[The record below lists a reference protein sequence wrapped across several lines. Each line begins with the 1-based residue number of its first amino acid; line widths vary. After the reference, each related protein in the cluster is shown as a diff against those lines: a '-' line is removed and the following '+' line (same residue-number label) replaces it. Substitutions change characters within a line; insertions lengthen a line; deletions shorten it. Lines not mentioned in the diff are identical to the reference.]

1 MTALLKAAYLAMLVW
16 LASIP
21 IAGKRVRT
29 LNSDGRSVKRTAK
42 IPREGWLVERCA
54 THNVVVDWN
63 ATGRAKRPEREFYIA
78 AVAKVEFRARYDG
91 PLTAWNTEERLLWE
105 INLKPLDAMTL
116 RITAFATLSEPQGI
130 SEVLASPTSSTARQI
145 CQQRHQGIHGVCA
158 YRGMQHDV
166 VQPFGMH
173 GCQSWTTQSG
183 ETVADL
189 SNRWCVGIPEHAGHY
204 CIFLEDPFMHLAT
217 LGAWHSLLLRKS
229 SSPNLRCSLG
239 HVDALVQLVFSLR
252 SRHID

>member
-1 MTALLKAAYLAMLVW
+1 MTALLKAAYVAMLVW

-29 LNSDGRSVKRTAK
+29 LNSDGRYVKKMAK

-63 ATGRAKRPEREFYIA
+63 ASGRDKRPEREFYIA

-130 SEVLASPTSSTARQI
+130 SEVLASPKTWARQI
-145 CQQRHQGIHGVCA
+145 CQQPHQGIHGVCA

-229 SSPNLRCSLG
+229 SSTHLP
-239 HVDALVQLVFSLR
+239 QLVFSLR